1 MKTNEAQFYEVL
13 ENLFI
18 GVKIEDKQESLLDP
32 NAKAV
37 KNGMLNLMK
46 AKSKYYQSK
55 KQELEKFIGLKCQN
69 NNDLKEE
76 LFDKLYSFF
85 KRYLSAN
92 GGIYFNDTPLYDSLY
107 TKSDY
112 EKCSLKKD
120 TALFYKTKD
129 LYYVKSE
136 TIYKDFCFEL
146 ENIIFNFDTS
156 LLESKKNNEKIELV
170 FNLKDTDTKTNTLN
184 FSVTLSSKGNQT
196 KMSEILKEC
205 SNQGVK
211 LDEEVLKKAFVKFK
225 KQGSMDYFIHKNALG
240 FLKEQLDLY
249 LFEYLFKEMTEFD
262 DKRLNGINT
271 IKEVALQVIS
281 LVSEFENELCKIWN
295 KPRFVLNSHLIV
307 SLDQLKAKNYD
318 LNKITNHKNYPKQVQ
333 EWQDLILKTT
343 DNLLENEFLPLDT
356 IYFKDL
362 EEEIKNLF
370 SEDEINGTLIKS
382 ENYQALNSLKNRYK
396 ETIDCIYI
404 DPPYNT
410 QNNEFIY
417 ADNFK
422 RSSWLSMM
430 ENRLELAHS
439 LLNDKGVMFVSIDD
453 NEQAYLKTLM
463 DEVFNGGG
471 GGDNFVNCLAVKL
484 KNIAGASGG
493 GEDKRIKKNIEYVLI
508 YSKNYEILNVFNP
521 VYDSR
526 ELYSHISFCDENNIS
541 WKYNSILIDKGGKK
555 LLGVTYDGNGDE
567 IKIYERSN
575 YIIKSIKQVAQDESL
590 TEKETYYKYIKS
602 IFRTTMPQSSIRVR
616 VLEKLKELKLNPYL
630 ISIEYTPKSGK
641 NKGIV
646 YEQFYNGDKL
656 NLFAWLFDV
665 VKIEPKQILKQEL
678 IGTLWDFAFSM
689 TNLTKESGIPFPNGQ
704 KPEALISR
712 ILEISTKENDLVL
725 DFFAGSGTTCAVAHK
740 LKRKYIG
747 IEMGEHFD
755 SVILPRLKKVIGG
768 FKSGVAKEF
777 NGGGAIK
784 VYALES
790 YEEILRKIK
799 YEDNDKPLAYD
810 EQYSDLVECK
820 NESYTLNLDVLEKMG
835 VDIKETLENLWGL
848 KVEFFNERVVKFKEN
863 DKEIEILKALKE
875 VLIW

>member
-18 GVKIEDKQESLLDP
+18 GVKVEDQPESLLDP
-32 NAKAV
+32 TPRAMKS
-37 KNGMLNLMK
+37 GMVNLMK
-46 AKSKYYQSK
+46 AKSQYYQSK
-55 KQELEKFIGLKCQN
+55 KQELKKLIDSKCQN

-85 KRYLSAN
+85 KRYFSAN

-107 TKSDY
+107 TKSGY

-136 TIYKDFCFEL
+136 TNYKDFCFEL
-146 ENIIFNFDTS
+146 EGILFNFDTS
-156 LLESKKNNEKIELV
+156 SLESKKNNEKIDLV

-184 FSVTLSSKGNQT
+184 FSVTLSSNGRVTNIH
-196 KMSEILKEC
+196 EILKEC
-205 SNQGVK
+205 SNQCIK
-211 LDEEVLKKAFVKFK
+211 LDEEALKKAFAKFK

-262 DKRLNGINT
+262 AKRLNEINT

-295 KPRFVLNSHLIV
+295 KPRFVLNSHFII

-318 LNKITNHKNYPKQVQ
+318 LNKITTHPNYPKQVK
-333 EWQDLILKTT
+333 EWQDLSLKTT

-356 IYFKDL
+356 LYFKDL

-370 SEDEINGTLIKS
+370 NGDEINGTLIKS

-396 ETIDCIYI
+396 EKIDCIYI

-430 ENRLELAHS
+430 DNRLELAHS
-439 LLNDKGVMFVSIDD
+439 LLSDKGVMFVSIDD
-453 NEQAYLKTLM
+453 NEQAYCKALM

-471 GGDNFVNCLAVKL
+471 DNFVANVVWQRSYSPINL
-484 KNIAGASGG
+484 KKHFSNNHDYILTYA
-493 GEDKRIKKNIEYVLI
+493 KNIEKLHDFTLERTSEMNARYKNLDNDERGVWKSSDLSVGPAVERNI
-508 YSKNYEILNVFNP
+508 YPIFNP
-521 VYDSR
+521 YTKQEIYPPHGRSWVYS
-526 ELYSHISFCDENNIS
+526 
-541 WKYNSILIDKGGKK
+541 
-555 LLGVTYDGNGDE
+555 
-567 IKIYERSN
+567 
-575 YIIKSIKQVAQDESL
+575 Q
-590 TEKETYYKYIKS
+590 
-602 IFRTTMPQSSIRVR
+602 
-616 VLEKLKELKLNPYL
+616 EKL
-630 ISIEYTPKSGK
+630 
-641 NKGIV
+641 
-646 YEQFYNGDKL
+646 
-656 NLFAWLFDV
+656 
-665 VKIEPKQILKQEL
+665 QEL
-678 IGTLWDFAFSM
+678 IADNRIFFPTSGSGVPRYKRFLNEVKQGVTPMSLWTYQEVGHTQDAM
-689 TNLTKESGIPFPNGQ
+689 REIKELFEGQ
-704 KPEALISR
+704 ALFDTPKPEALLQR
-712 ILEISTKENDLVL
+712 ILEISTKENDLVC

-747 IEMGEHFD
+747 IEMGEHFER
-755 SVILPRLKKVIGG
+755 VILPRLKKVIGG
-768 FKSGVAKEF
+768 FKSGAAKEF

-820 NESYTLNLDVLEKMG
+820 EHSYTLNVEALEKMG
-835 VDIKETLENLWGL
+835 VDIKETLENLHGVG
-848 KVEFFNERVVKFKEN
+848 VEFFNEKVVKFKGN
-863 DKEIEILKALKE
+863 DKEVEILKALKE
-875 VLIW
+875 ALIW

>member
-32 NAKAV
+32 NAKAM
-37 KNGMLNLMK
+37 KNGMLNLLK

-55 KQELEKFIGLKCQN
+55 KQELEKFIALKCQN

-146 ENIIFNFDTS
+146 ENMVFNFDTS
-156 LLESKKNNEKIELV
+156 SLESKKNNEKVDLV

-196 KMSEILKEC
+196 KISEILKEC

-295 KPRFVLNSHLIV
+295 KPRFVLNSHFIV

-318 LNKITNHKNYPKQVQ
+318 LNKITNHKNYPKQVK
-333 EWQDLILKTT
+333 EWQDLNLKTT

-356 IYFKDL
+356 LYFKDL

-370 SEDEINGTLIKS
+370 SGDEINGTLIKS

-404 DPPYNT
+404 DPPFNT
-410 QNNEFIY
+410 GSDFAYIDKFQ
-417 ADNFK
+417 D
-422 RSSWLSMM
+422 STWLSLMH
-430 ENRLELAHS
+430 NRLELAYDFLSPQGSFYLHLDNNANYLGRMLVNDIFGKENFRNEIIWRRKQATS
-439 LLNDKGVMFVSIDD
+439 YGDKYFGVVSDTIFLYSKTDKNIFHTIKSLND
-453 NEQAYLKTLM
+453 
-463 DEVFNGGG
+463 
-471 GGDNFVNCLAVKL
+471 
-484 KNIAGASGG
+484 
-493 GEDKRIKKNIEYVLI
+493 
-508 YSKNYEILNVFNP
+508 
-521 VYDSR
+521 
-526 ELYSHISFCDENNIS
+526 EN
-541 WKYNSILIDKGGKK
+541 
-555 LLGVTYDGNGDE
+555 T
-567 IKIYERSN
+567 
-575 YIIKSIKQVAQDESL
+575 Q
-590 TEKETYYKYIKS
+590 KYIKERFVFS
-602 IFRTTMPQSSIRVR
+602 DKDGRKYMKSPLVNSLNRPNLKYVFQGINPPPNGWLYSQTRMQELFDNNELLIPNDPNARIYRKIFLDKYEGQEISN
-616 VLEKLKELKLNPYL
+616 LWLD
-630 ISIEYTPKSGK
+630 ISIVNPMA
-641 NKGIV
+641 I
-646 YEQFYNGDKL
+646 EQ
-656 NLFAWLFDV
+656 
-665 VKIEPKQILKQEL
+665 E
-678 IGTLWDFAFSM
+678 DFQ
-689 TNLTKESGIPFPNGQ
+689 TQ
-704 KPEALISR
+704 KPEKLLER
-712 ILEISTKENDLVL
+712 IIQASSDENSIVL
-725 DFFAGSGTTCAVAHK
+725 DFFAGSGTTCTVAHK

-747 IEMGEHFD
+747 IEMGEHFE

-768 FKSGVAKEF
+768 FKSGAAKEF
-777 NGGGAIK
+777 NGGGVVK

-820 NESYTLNLDVLEKMG
+820 NESYTLNVEALEKMG

-848 KVEFFNERVVKFKEN
+848 KVEFFNEKVVKFKGN
-863 DKEIEILKALKE
+863 DKEVEILKALKE
-875 VLIW
+875 ALIW

>member
-1 MKTNEAQFYEVL
+1 MKTNEALFYEVL

-18 GVKIEDKQESLLDP
+18 GVKIEDKQKSLLDP

-156 LLESKKNNEKIELV
+156 SLESKKNNEKVDLV

-262 DKRLNGINT
+262 AKRLNGINT

-295 KPRFVLNSHLIV
+295 KPRFVLNSHFIV
-307 SLDQLKAKNYD
+307 SLDRLKAKNYD
-318 LNKITNHKNYPKQVQ
+318 LNKITSHKNYPKQVK
-333 EWQDLILKTT
+333 EWQDLNLKTT

-356 IYFKDL
+356 LYFKDL

-370 SEDEINGTLIKS
+370 NEGEINGTLIKS

-404 DPPYNT
+404 DPPFNT
-410 QNNEFIY
+410 GSDFAYIDKFQ
-417 ADNFK
+417 D
-422 RSSWLSMM
+422 STWLSLMH
-430 ENRLELAHS
+430 NRLELAYDFLSSQGSFYLHLDNNANYLGRM
-439 LLNDKGVMFVSIDD
+439 LLNDIFGKENFRNEIIWRRKQATSYGDKYFGVVSDTIFL
-453 NEQAYLKTLM
+453 YSKT
-463 DEVFNGGG
+463 D
-471 GGDNFVNCLAVKL
+471 
-484 KNIAGASGG
+484 KNIFHT
-493 GEDKRIKKNIEYVLI
+493 IK
-508 YSKNYEILNVFNP
+508 SLN
-521 VYDSR
+521 
-526 ELYSHISFCDENNIS
+526 DEN
-541 WKYNSILIDKGGKK
+541 
-555 LLGVTYDGNGDE
+555 T
-567 IKIYERSN
+567 
-575 YIIKSIKQVAQDESL
+575 Q
-590 TEKETYYKYIKS
+590 KYIKERFVFS
-602 IFRTTMPQSSIRVR
+602 DKDGRKYMKSPLVNSLNRPNLKYVFQGINPPPNGWLYSQTRMQELFDNNELLIPNDPNARIYRKIFLDKYEGQEISN
-616 VLEKLKELKLNPYL
+616 LWLD
-630 ISIEYTPKSGK
+630 ISIVNPMA
-641 NKGIV
+641 I
-646 YEQFYNGDKL
+646 EQ
-656 NLFAWLFDV
+656 
-665 VKIEPKQILKQEL
+665 E
-678 IGTLWDFAFSM
+678 DFQ
-689 TNLTKESGIPFPNGQ
+689 TQ
-704 KPEALISR
+704 KPEKLLER
-712 ILEISTKENDLVL
+712 IIQASSDENSIVL

-747 IEMGEHFD
+747 IEMGEHFER
-755 SVILPRLKKVIGG
+755 VILPRLKKVIGG
-768 FKSGVAKEF
+768 FKSGAAKEF
-777 NGGGAIK
+777 NKGGVVK

-820 NESYTLNLDVLEKMG
+820 NESYTLDLDALEKMG

-848 KVEFFNERVVKFKEN
+848 EVEFFNEKVVKFKGN

-875 VLIW
+875 ALIW

>member
-32 NAKAV
+32 NAKAM

-55 KQELEKFIGLKCQN
+55 KQELEKLIDLKCQN

-112 EKCSLKKD
+112 EKCSHKKD

-136 TIYKDFCFEL
+136 TNYKDFCFEL
-146 ENIIFNFDTS
+146 ENMVFNFDTS
-156 LLESKKNNEKIELV
+156 SLESKKNNEKVDLV

-196 KMSEILKEC
+196 KISEILKEC
-205 SNQGVK
+205 LNQGVE
-211 LDEEVLKKAFVKFK
+211 LDEEILKKAFGKFK

-262 DKRLNGINT
+262 DKRLNSINT
-271 IKEVALQVIS
+271 IKEVALQVIL

-295 KPRFVLNSHLIV
+295 KPRFVLNSHFIV

-333 EWQDLILKTT
+333 EWQGLNLKTT

-356 IYFKDL
+356 LYFKDL

-430 ENRLELAHS
+430 ANRLELAHK

-471 GGDNFVNCLAVKL
+471 GGDNFVNCLAVKRGTKSL
-484 KNIAGASGG
+484 NSQFNQIKSLNVAFEYILVYKKSNNFYYVNPYVKDANEKQKEGIWAGLYSNMDRPTMRYEIDGVNIAKGQWKWSKEKGLKALQNYKDFLNSNF
-493 GEDKRIKKNIEYVLI
+493 DNLKKYYEHHKSLGNELDFVRKNNHNTIEYWVKPREKLI
-508 YSKNYEILNVFNP
+508 VDTNFMDLHTSGT
-521 VYDSR
+521 S
-526 ELYSHISFCDENNIS
+526 
-541 WKYNSILIDKGGKK
+541 
-555 LLGVTYDGNGDE
+555 E
-567 IKIYERSN
+567 IK
-575 YIIKSIKQVAQDESL
+575 
-590 TEKETYYKYIKS
+590 
-602 IFRTTMPQSSIRVR
+602 
-616 VLEKLKELKLNPYL
+616 ELF
-630 ISIEYTPKSGK
+630 EG
-641 NKGIV
+641 
-646 YEQFYNGDKL
+646 Q
-656 NLFAWLFDV
+656 ALFDT
-665 VKIEPKQILKQEL
+665 P
-678 IGTLWDFAFSM
+678 
-689 TNLTKESGIPFPNGQ
+689 
-704 KPEALISR
+704 KPEALLKR
-712 ILEISTKENDLVL
+712 IIEISTQENDLVL

-768 FKSGVAKEF
+768 FKSGVIKEF
-777 NGGGAIK
+777 NGGGVVK

-799 YEDNDKPLAYD
+799 HEDNDKPLAYD

-820 NESYTLNLDVLEKMG
+820 NESYTLNLNALEKMG

-848 KVEFFNERVVKFKEN
+848 KVEFFNEKMVKFKGN
-863 DKEIEILKALKE
+863 DKEVEILKALKE
-875 VLIW
+875 ALIW

>member
-18 GVKIEDKQESLLDP
+18 GVKIEDKQENLLDP
-32 NAKAV
+32 NAKAM
-37 KNGMLNLMK
+37 KNGMLDLMK

-146 ENIIFNFDTS
+146 ENMVFNFDTS
-156 LLESKKNNEKIELV
+156 SLESKKNNEKVDLV

-295 KPRFVLNSHLIV
+295 KPRFVLNSHFIV

-318 LNKITNHKNYPKQVQ
+318 LNKITNHKNYPKQVK
-333 EWQDLILKTT
+333 EWQDLNLKTT
-343 DNLLENEFLPLDT
+343 DNEFLPLDT
-356 IYFKDL
+356 LYFKDL

-370 SEDEINGTLIKS
+370 NEDEINGTLIKS

-404 DPPYNT
+404 DPPFNT
-410 QNNEFIY
+410 GSDFAYIDKFQ
-417 ADNFK
+417 D
-422 RSSWLSMM
+422 STWLSLMH
-430 ENRLELAHS
+430 NRLELAYVFLSPQGSFYLHLDNNANYLGRMLVNDIFGKENFRNEIIWYYS
-439 LLNDKGVMFVSIDD
+439 NKMANSGNSFAKNTETILN
-453 NEQAYLKTLM
+453 
-463 DEVFNGGG
+463 
-471 GGDNFVNCLAVKL
+471 
-484 KNIAGASGG
+484 
-493 GEDKRIKKNIEYVLI
+493 
-508 YSKNYEILNVFNP
+508 YSKGEKYIFYRQKEPRSEP
-521 VYDSR
+521 VLLSKR
-526 ELYSHISFCDENNIS
+526 EGRDGKNMRARDEN
-541 WKYNSILIDKGGKK
+541 GK
-555 LLGVTYDGNGDE
+555 V
-567 IKIYERSN
+567 IYELSHER
-575 YIIKSIKQVAQDESL
+575 YVD
-590 TEKETYYKYIKS
+590 
-602 IFRTTMPQSSIRVR
+602 
-616 VLEKLKELKLNPYL
+616 
-630 ISIEYTPKSGK
+630 
-641 NKGIV
+641 
-646 YEQFYNGDKL
+646 
-656 NLFAWLFDV
+656 
-665 VKIEPKQILKQEL
+665 
-678 IGTLWDFAFSM
+678 TL
-689 TNLTKESGIPFPNGQ
+689 
-704 KPEALISR
+704 
-712 ILEISTKENDLVL
+712 
-725 DFFAGSGTTCAVAHK
+725 
-740 LKRKYIG
+740 
-747 IEMGEHFD
+747 
-755 SVILPRLKKVIGG
+755 
-768 FKSGVAKEF
+768 
-777 NGGGAIK
+777 
-784 VYALES
+784 
-790 YEEILRKIK
+790 
-799 YEDNDKPLAYD
+799 
-810 EQYSDLVECK
+810 
-820 NESYTLNLDVLEKMG
+820 
-835 VDIKETLENLWGL
+835 
-848 KVEFFNERVVKFKEN
+848 
-863 DKEIEILKALKE
+863 
-875 VLIW
+875 

>member
-32 NAKAV
+32 TPRAV
-37 KNGMLNLMK
+37 KNGMINLMK

-136 TIYKDFCFEL
+136 TNYKDFCFEL
-146 ENIIFNFDTS
+146 ENMVFNFDTS
-156 LLESKKNNEKIELV
+156 SLESKKNNEKVDLV

-196 KMSEILKEC
+196 KMSEILKGC
-205 SNQGVK
+205 FNQGVEI
-211 LDEEVLKKAFVKFK
+211 DEEALKKAFAKFK

-249 LFEYLFKEMTEFD
+249 LFEYLFKEMTAFD
-262 DKRLNGINT
+262 AKRLNEINT

-295 KPRFVLNSHLIV
+295 KPRFVLNSHFIV

-318 LNKITNHKNYPKQVQ
+318 LNKITNHKNYPKQVK
-333 EWQDLILKTT
+333 EWQDLNLKTT

-356 IYFKDL
+356 LYFKDL

-404 DPPYNT
+404 DPPFNT
-410 QNNEFIY
+410 GSDFAYIDKFQ
-417 ADNFK
+417 D
-422 RSSWLSMM
+422 STWLSLMH
-430 ENRLELAHS
+430 NRLELAYDFLSPQGSFYLHLDNNANYLGRM
-439 LLNDKGVMFVSIDD
+439 LLNDIFGKENFR
-453 NEQAYLKTLM
+453 NEIIWYYSNKMANSGNS
-463 DEVFNGGG
+463 F
-471 GGDNFVNCLAVKL
+471 A
-484 KNIAGASGG
+484 KNTETIL
-493 GEDKRIKKNIEYVLI
+493 N
-508 YSKNYEILNVFNP
+508 YSKNEEYIFYRQKEPRSEP
-521 VYDSR
+521 VLLSKR
-526 ELYSHISFCDENNIS
+526 EGRDGKNMRARDEN
-541 WKYNSILIDKGGKK
+541 GK
-555 LLGVTYDGNGDE
+555 V
-567 IKIYERSN
+567 IYELSHER
-575 YIIKSIKQVAQDESL
+575 YVD
-590 TEKETYYKYIKS
+590 
-602 IFRTTMPQSSIRVR
+602 
-616 VLEKLKELKLNPYL
+616 
-630 ISIEYTPKSGK
+630 
-641 NKGIV
+641 
-646 YEQFYNGDKL
+646 
-656 NLFAWLFDV
+656 
-665 VKIEPKQILKQEL
+665 
-678 IGTLWDFAFSM
+678 TLWNIPIIGS
-689 TNLTKESGIPFPNGQ
+689 TSTERVKNNENLTQ
-704 KPEALISR
+704 KPEKLLER
-712 ILEISTKENDLVL
+712 IIQASSDENSIVL

-777 NGGGAIK
+777 NGGGVVK

-799 YEDNDKPLAYD
+799 YEDNDKPLSYD

-820 NESYTLNLDVLEKMG
+820 NESYTLNLNMLEKMG

-848 KVEFFNERVVKFKEN
+848 KVEFFNEKVVKFKGN
-863 DKEIEILKALKE
+863 DKEVEILKALKE
-875 VLIW
+875 ALIW

>member
-1 MKTNEAQFYEVL
+1 MKTNEALFYEVL

-18 GVKIEDKQESLLDP
+18 GVKIEDEQESLLDP
-32 NAKAV
+32 SPRAMKS
-37 KNGMLNLMK
+37 GIINLLK

-55 KQELEKFIGLKCQN
+55 KQELEKLIALKCQN

-107 TKSDY
+107 TKSGY
-112 EKCSLKKD
+112 EKCSIKKD

-146 ENIIFNFDTS
+146 ENMVFNFDTS
-156 LLESKKNNEKIELV
+156 SLESKKNNEKIELV
-170 FNLKDTDTKTNTLN
+170 FNLKDTDTKTNTLT
-184 FSVTLSSKGNQT
+184 FSVTLSSKNNQT

-205 SNQGVK
+205 FNQGIK
-211 LDEEVLKKAFVKFK
+211 LDEEILKKAFAKFK

-262 DKRLNGINT
+262 AKRLNEINT
-271 IKEVALQVIS
+271 IKEVVLKVIL

-295 KPRFVLNSHLIV
+295 KPRFVLNSHFIV

-318 LNKITNHKNYPKQVQ
+318 LNKITNHKNYPKQVK
-333 EWQDLILKTT
+333 EWQDLNLKTT
-343 DNLLENEFLPLDT
+343 DNLLKNEFLPLDT
-356 IYFKDL
+356 LYFKDL

-370 SEDEINGTLIKS
+370 NEDEINGTLIKS

-430 ENRLELAHS
+430 DNRLELARK
-439 LLNDKGVMFVSIDD
+439 LLNDKGVIFVSIDD
-453 NEQAYLKTLM
+453 NEQAYCKALM

-471 GGDNFVNCLAVKL
+471 GDNFVASIIWEKKYSPQNHTKWFSDNHDFILLYAKDKEIWRPIL
-484 KNIAGASGG
+484 LPRTSEMNARYKNLDNDERGVWKSSDLSVGPTV
-493 GEDKRIKKNIEYVLI
+493 ERNIYPI
-508 YSKNYEILNVFNP
+508 FNP
-521 VYDSR
+521 YT
-526 ELYSHISFCDENNIS
+526 EQEIYPPHGYSWRFS
-541 WKYNSILIDKGGKK
+541 
-555 LLGVTYDGNGDE
+555 
-567 IKIYERSN
+567 
-575 YIIKSIKQVAQDESL
+575 Q
-590 TEKETYYKYIKS
+590 
-602 IFRTTMPQSSIRVR
+602 
-616 VLEKLKELKLNPYL
+616 EKL
-630 ISIEYTPKSGK
+630 
-641 NKGIV
+641 
-646 YEQFYNGDKL
+646 
-656 NLFAWLFDV
+656 
-665 VKIEPKQILKQEL
+665 QEL
-678 IGTLWDFAFSM
+678 IADNRIFFPISGRGVPCYKRFLSEVKQGATP
-689 TNLTKESGIPFPNGQ
+689 LTIWKYTEVGHTQDAKREIKELFEGQ
-704 KPEALISR
+704 ALFDTPKPEALISR
-712 ILEISTKENDLVL
+712 ILEISTQENDLVL

-747 IEMGEHFD
+747 IEMGEHFE
-755 SVILPRLKKVIGG
+755 SVILPRLKKVVGG
-768 FKSGVAKEF
+768 FKSGAAKEF
-777 NGGGAIK
+777 NGGGVIK

-820 NESYTLNLDVLEKMG
+820 NESYTLNLEALEKRG
-835 VDIKETLENLWGL
+835 VDIKETLENLWGVG
-848 KVEFFNERVVKFKEN
+848 VEFFNEKVVKFKGN
-863 DKEIEILKALKE
+863 DKEVEILKALKE
-875 VLIW
+875 ALIW

>member
-32 NAKAV
+32 TPRAV
-37 KNGMLNLMK
+37 KNGMLNLLK
-46 AKSKYYQSK
+46 AKSQYYQSK
-55 KQELEKFIGLKCQN
+55 KQKLEKLINLKCQN

-107 TKSDY
+107 TKSGY

-146 ENIIFNFDTS
+146 ENMVFNFDTS
-156 LLESKKNNEKIELV
+156 SLESKKNNEKIDLV

-196 KMSEILKEC
+196 KISEILKEC
-205 SNQGVK
+205 FNQGVK
-211 LDEEVLKKAFVKFK
+211 LDEEALKKAFVKFK
-225 KQGSMDYFIHKNALG
+225 KQGNMDYFIHKNALG
-240 FLKEQLDLY
+240 FLTEQLDLY

-262 DKRLNGINT
+262 DKRLNEINT
-271 IKEVALQVIS
+271 IKEVALKVIL

-295 KPRFVLNSHLIV
+295 KPRFVLNSHFIV

-333 EWQDLILKTT
+333 EWQDLNLKTT

-370 SEDEINGTLIKS
+370 NEDEINGTLIKS

-396 ETIDCIYI
+396 EAIDCIYI

-410 QNNEFIY
+410 GSDFAYINKFQDSTWI
-417 ADNFK
+417 
-422 RSSWLSMM
+422 SLMH
-430 ENRLELAHS
+430 NRLELAYDFLSSQGSFYLHLDNNANYLGRM
-439 LLNDKGVMFVSIDD
+439 LLNDIFGKENFR
-453 NEQAYLKTLM
+453 NEIIWYYSNKMANSGNS
-463 DEVFNGGG
+463 F
-471 GGDNFVNCLAVKL
+471 A
-484 KNIAGASGG
+484 KNTETIL
-493 GEDKRIKKNIEYVLI
+493 N
-508 YSKNYEILNVFNP
+508 YSKNEEYIFYRQKEPRNEP
-521 VYDSR
+521 VLLSKR
-526 ELYSHISFCDENNIS
+526 EGRDGKNMRARDEN
-541 WKYNSILIDKGGKK
+541 GK
-555 LLGVTYDGNGDE
+555 V
-567 IKIYERSN
+567 IYELSHER
-575 YIIKSIKQVAQDESL
+575 YVD
-590 TEKETYYKYIKS
+590 
-602 IFRTTMPQSSIRVR
+602 
-616 VLEKLKELKLNPYL
+616 
-630 ISIEYTPKSGK
+630 
-641 NKGIV
+641 
-646 YEQFYNGDKL
+646 
-656 NLFAWLFDV
+656 
-665 VKIEPKQILKQEL
+665 
-678 IGTLWDFAFSM
+678 TLWNIPIIGS
-689 TNLTKESGIPFPNGQ
+689 TSTERVKNNENLTQ
-704 KPEALISR
+704 KPEKLLER
-712 ILEISTKENDLVL
+712 IIQASSDENSIVL

-747 IEMGEHFD
+747 IEMGEHFER
-755 SVILPRLKKVIGG
+755 VILPRLKKVIGG
-768 FKSGVAKEF
+768 FKSGAAKEF
-777 NGGGAIK
+777 NGGGVIK

-820 NESYTLNLDVLEKMG
+820 NESYTLNVEALEKMG
-835 VDIKETLENLWGL
+835 VDVKETLENLWGVG
-848 KVEFFNERVVKFKEN
+848 VEFFNEKVVKFKGN
-863 DKEIEILKALKE
+863 DKEVEILKALKE
-875 VLIW
+875 ALIW

>member
-18 GVKIEDKQESLLDP
+18 GVKIEDKQENLLDP

-37 KNGMLNLMK
+37 KNGMINLMK

-136 TIYKDFCFEL
+136 TNYKDFCFEL
-146 ENIIFNFDTS
+146 ENMVFNFDTS
-156 LLESKKNNEKIELV
+156 SLESKKNNEKVDLV

-205 SNQGVK
+205 SNQGIK

-295 KPRFVLNSHLIV
+295 KPRFVLNSHFIV

-318 LNKITNHKNYPKQVQ
+318 LNKITNHKNYPKQVK
-333 EWQDLILKTT
+333 EWQDLNLKTT

-370 SEDEINGTLIKS
+370 SENEINGTLIKS

-404 DPPYNT
+404 DPPFNT
-410 QNNEFIY
+410 GSDFAYIDKFQ
-417 ADNFK
+417 D
-422 RSSWLSMM
+422 STWLSLMH
-430 ENRLELAHS
+430 NRLELAYDFLSPQGSFYLHLDNNANYLGRM
-439 LLNDKGVMFVSIDD
+439 LLNDIFGKENFRNEIIWRRKQATSYGDKYFGVVSDTIFL
-453 NEQAYLKTLM
+453 YSKT
-463 DEVFNGGG
+463 D
-471 GGDNFVNCLAVKL
+471 
-484 KNIAGASGG
+484 KNIFHT
-493 GEDKRIKKNIEYVLI
+493 IK
-508 YSKNYEILNVFNP
+508 SLN
-521 VYDSR
+521 
-526 ELYSHISFCDENNIS
+526 DEN
-541 WKYNSILIDKGGKK
+541 
-555 LLGVTYDGNGDE
+555 T
-567 IKIYERSN
+567 
-575 YIIKSIKQVAQDESL
+575 Q
-590 TEKETYYKYIKS
+590 KYIKERFVFS
-602 IFRTTMPQSSIRVR
+602 DKDGRKYMKSPLVNSLNRPNLKYVFQGINSPPNGWLYSQTRMQELFDNNELLIPNDPNARIYRKIFLDKYEGQEISN
-616 VLEKLKELKLNPYL
+616 LWLD
-630 ISIEYTPKSGK
+630 ISIVNPMA
-641 NKGIV
+641 I
-646 YEQFYNGDKL
+646 EQ
-656 NLFAWLFDV
+656 
-665 VKIEPKQILKQEL
+665 E
-678 IGTLWDFAFSM
+678 DFQ
-689 TNLTKESGIPFPNGQ
+689 TQ
-704 KPEALISR
+704 KPEKLLER
-712 ILEISTKENDLVL
+712 IIQASSDENSIVL
-725 DFFAGSGTTCAVAHK
+725 DFFAGSGTTCVVAHK

-777 NGGGAIK
+777 NKGGVVK

-820 NESYTLNLDVLEKMG
+820 NESYTLNLNALEEMG

-848 KVEFFNERVVKFKEN
+848 KVEFFNEKVVKFKGN

-875 VLIW
+875 ALIW

>member
-37 KNGMLNLMK
+37 KNGMVNLMK

-55 KQELEKFIGLKCQN
+55 KQELEKLINLKCQN

-136 TIYKDFCFEL
+136 TNYKDFCFEL

-156 LLESKKNNEKIELV
+156 SLESKKNNEKIDLV

-211 LDEEVLKKAFVKFK
+211 LDEEVLKKAFIKFK

-262 DKRLNGINT
+262 DKRLNEINI

-295 KPRFVLNSHLIV
+295 KPRFVLNSHFIV

-318 LNKITNHKNYPKQVQ
+318 LNKITNHKNYPKQVK
-333 EWQDLILKTT
+333 EWQDLNLKTT

-370 SEDEINGTLIKS
+370 GEDEINGTLIKS

-404 DPPYNT
+404 DPPFNT
-410 QNNEFIY
+410 GSDFAYIDKFQ
-417 ADNFK
+417 D
-422 RSSWLSMM
+422 STWLSLMH
-430 ENRLELAHS
+430 NRLELAYDFLSPQGSFYLHLDNNANYLGRMLVNDIFGKENFRNEIIWRRKQATS
-439 LLNDKGVMFVSIDD
+439 YGDKYFGVVSDTIFLYSKTDKNIFHTIKSLND
-453 NEQAYLKTLM
+453 
-463 DEVFNGGG
+463 
-471 GGDNFVNCLAVKL
+471 
-484 KNIAGASGG
+484 
-493 GEDKRIKKNIEYVLI
+493 
-508 YSKNYEILNVFNP
+508 
-521 VYDSR
+521 
-526 ELYSHISFCDENNIS
+526 EN
-541 WKYNSILIDKGGKK
+541 
-555 LLGVTYDGNGDE
+555 T
-567 IKIYERSN
+567 
-575 YIIKSIKQVAQDESL
+575 Q
-590 TEKETYYKYIKS
+590 KYIKERFVFS
-602 IFRTTMPQSSIRVR
+602 DKDGRKYMKSPLVNSLNRPNLKYVFQGINPPPNGWLYSQTRMQELFDNNELLIPDDPNARIYRKIFLDKYEGQEISN
-616 VLEKLKELKLNPYL
+616 LWLD
-630 ISIEYTPKSGK
+630 ISIVNPMA
-641 NKGIV
+641 I
-646 YEQFYNGDKL
+646 EQ
-656 NLFAWLFDV
+656 
-665 VKIEPKQILKQEL
+665 E
-678 IGTLWDFAFSM
+678 DFQ
-689 TNLTKESGIPFPNGQ
+689 TQ
-704 KPEALISR
+704 KPEKLLER
-712 ILEISTKENDLVL
+712 IIQASSDENSIIL

-768 FKSGVAKEF
+768 FKSGAAKEF
-777 NGGGAIK
+777 NGGGVMK

-820 NESYTLNLDVLEKMG
+820 NESYTLNLNALEKMG

-848 KVEFFNERVVKFKEN
+848 KVEFFNEKVVKFKEN
-863 DKEIEILKALKE
+863 DKEVEILKALKE
-875 VLIW
+875 ALIW

>member
-156 LLESKKNNEKIELV
+156 SLESKKNNEKVDLV

-211 LDEEVLKKAFVKFK
+211 LDEEVLKKAFGKFK

-240 FLKEQLDLY
+240 FLTEQLDLY

-262 DKRLNGINT
+262 AKRLNGINT

-295 KPRFVLNSHLIV
+295 KPRFVLNSHFIV

-333 EWQDLILKTT
+333 EWQDLNLKIT

-370 SEDEINGTLIKS
+370 SENEINGTLIKS

-404 DPPYNT
+404 DPPFNT
-410 QNNEFIY
+410 GSDFAYIDKFQ
-417 ADNFK
+417 D
-422 RSSWLSMM
+422 STWLSLMH
-430 ENRLELAHS
+430 NRLELAYDFLSSQGSFYLHLDNNANYLGRM
-439 LLNDKGVMFVSIDD
+439 LLNDIFGKENFR
-453 NEQAYLKTLM
+453 NEIIWYYSNKMANSGNS
-463 DEVFNGGG
+463 F
-471 GGDNFVNCLAVKL
+471 A
-484 KNIAGASGG
+484 KNTETIL
-493 GEDKRIKKNIEYVLI
+493 N
-508 YSKNYEILNVFNP
+508 YSKNEEYIFYRQKEPRSEP
-521 VYDSR
+521 VLLSKR
-526 ELYSHISFCDENNIS
+526 EGRDGKNMRARDEN
-541 WKYNSILIDKGGKK
+541 GK
-555 LLGVTYDGNGDE
+555 V
-567 IKIYERSN
+567 IYELSHER
-575 YIIKSIKQVAQDESL
+575 YVD
-590 TEKETYYKYIKS
+590 
-602 IFRTTMPQSSIRVR
+602 
-616 VLEKLKELKLNPYL
+616 
-630 ISIEYTPKSGK
+630 
-641 NKGIV
+641 
-646 YEQFYNGDKL
+646 
-656 NLFAWLFDV
+656 
-665 VKIEPKQILKQEL
+665 
-678 IGTLWDFAFSM
+678 TLWNIPIIGS
-689 TNLTKESGIPFPNGQ
+689 TSTERVKNNENLTQ
-704 KPEALISR
+704 KPEKLLER
-712 ILEISTKENDLVL
+712 IIQVSSDENSIIL

-768 FKSGVAKEF
+768 FKSGAAKEF
-777 NGGGAIK
+777 NKGGVVK

-820 NESYTLNLDVLEKMG
+820 NESYTLNLNALEKMG
-835 VDIKETLENLWGL
+835 VDIKETLENLWGVG
-848 KVEFFNERVVKFKEN
+848 VEFFNEKVVKFKGN

-875 VLIW
+875 ALIW

>member
-32 NAKAV
+32 NAKAM

-146 ENIIFNFDTS
+146 ENILFNFDTS
-156 LLESKKNNEKIELV
+156 LLESKKYNEKVELI
-170 FNLKDTDTKTNTLN
+170 FDLKDIDKKTNTLN

-196 KMSEILKEC
+196 KISEILKGC
-205 SNQGVK
+205 FNQGVK
-211 LDEEVLKKAFVKFK
+211 LDEEILKKALVKFK

-249 LFEYLFKEMTEFD
+249 LFEYLFKEMTAFD
-262 DKRLNGINT
+262 AKRLNEINT
-271 IKEVALQVIS
+271 IKEVALQVIV

-295 KPRFVLNSHLIV
+295 KPRFVLNSHFIV
-307 SLDQLKAKNYD
+307 SLDKLKAKNYD
-318 LNKITNHKNYPKQVQ
+318 LNKITTHPNYPKQVK
-333 EWQDLILKTT
+333 EWQDLNLKIT

-356 IYFKDL
+356 LYFKDL
-362 EEEIKNLF
+362 EKEVKNLF
-370 SEDEINGTLIKS
+370 NEDEINGTLIKS

-404 DPPYNT
+404 DPPFNT
-410 QNNEFIY
+410 GSDFAYIDKFQDSTWI
-417 ADNFK
+417 
-422 RSSWLSMM
+422 SLMH
-430 ENRLELAHS
+430 NRLELTYDLLSSQGSFYLHLDNNANYLGRM
-439 LLNDKGVMFVSIDD
+439 LLNDIFGKENFR
-453 NEQAYLKTLM
+453 NEIIWYYSNKMANSGNS
-463 DEVFNGGG
+463 F
-471 GGDNFVNCLAVKL
+471 A
-484 KNIAGASGG
+484 KNTETIL
-493 GEDKRIKKNIEYVLI
+493 N
-508 YSKNYEILNVFNP
+508 YSKNEEYIFYRQKEPRSEP
-521 VYDSR
+521 VLLSKR
-526 ELYSHISFCDENNIS
+526 EGRDGKNMRARDEN
-541 WKYNSILIDKGGKK
+541 GK
-555 LLGVTYDGNGDE
+555 V
-567 IKIYERSN
+567 IYELSHER
-575 YIIKSIKQVAQDESL
+575 YVD
-590 TEKETYYKYIKS
+590 
-602 IFRTTMPQSSIRVR
+602 
-616 VLEKLKELKLNPYL
+616 
-630 ISIEYTPKSGK
+630 
-641 NKGIV
+641 
-646 YEQFYNGDKL
+646 
-656 NLFAWLFDV
+656 
-665 VKIEPKQILKQEL
+665 
-678 IGTLWDFAFSM
+678 TLWNIPIIGS
-689 TNLTKESGIPFPNGQ
+689 TSTERVKNNENLTQ
-704 KPEALISR
+704 KPEKLLER
-712 ILEISTKENDLVL
+712 IIQVSSDENSIIL

-747 IEMGEHFD
+747 IEMGEHFER
-755 SVILPRLKKVIGG
+755 VILPRLKKVIGG
-768 FKSGVAKEF
+768 FKSGAAKEF
-777 NGGGAIK
+777 NGGGVVK

-820 NESYTLNLDVLEKMG
+820 NESYTLNLNALEKMG

-848 KVEFFNERVVKFKEN
+848 KVEFFNEKVVKFKGN
-863 DKEIEILKALKE
+863 DKEVEILKALKE
-875 VLIW
+875 ALIW

>member
-136 TIYKDFCFEL
+136 TNYKDFCFEL
-146 ENIIFNFDTS
+146 ENMVFNFDTS
-156 LLESKKNNEKIELV
+156 SLESKKNNEKVDLV

-196 KMSEILKEC
+196 KISEILKEC

-211 LDEEVLKKAFVKFK
+211 LDEEILKKAFAKFK

-262 DKRLNGINT
+262 AKRLNEINT

-295 KPRFVLNSHLIV
+295 KPRFVLNSHFIV

-318 LNKITNHKNYPKQVQ
+318 LNKITNHKNYPKQVK
-333 EWQDLILKTT
+333 EWQDLNLKTT

-356 IYFKDL
+356 LYFKDL

-370 SEDEINGTLIKS
+370 SENEINGTLIKS

-410 QNNEFIY
+410 QNNEFMY

-430 ENRLELAHS
+430 ENRLELAHR

-463 DEVFNGGG
+463 DEVFNG

-541 WKYNSILIDKGGKK
+541 WKYNSILIDKGDKK

-704 KPEALISR
+704 KPEALLKR
-712 ILEISTKENDLVL
+712 IIEISTQENDLVL
-725 DFFAGSGTTCAVAHK
+725 DFFAGSGTTCVVAHK

-768 FKSGVAKEF
+768 FKSGAAKEF
-777 NGGGAIK
+777 NGGGVVK

-820 NESYTLNLDVLEKMG
+820 NESYTLNLNALEKMG

-848 KVEFFNERVVKFKEN
+848 KVEFFNEKVVKFKGN

-875 VLIW
+875 ALIW

>member
-107 TKSDY
+107 TKSGY

-136 TIYKDFCFEL
+136 TNYKDFCFEL

-156 LLESKKNNEKIELV
+156 SLESKKNNEKVDLV

-249 LFEYLFKEMTEFD
+249 LFEYLFKEMTAFD

-295 KPRFVLNSHLIV
+295 KPRFVLNSHFIV

-333 EWQDLILKTT
+333 EWQDLNLKTT

-356 IYFKDL
+356 LYFKDL

-404 DPPYNT
+404 DPPFNT
-410 QNNEFIY
+410 GSDFAYIDKFQ
-417 ADNFK
+417 D
-422 RSSWLSMM
+422 STWLSLMH
-430 ENRLELAHS
+430 NRLELAYDFLSPQGSFYLHLDNNANYLGRM
-439 LLNDKGVMFVSIDD
+439 LLNDIFGKENFR
-453 NEQAYLKTLM
+453 NEIIWYYSNKMANSGNS
-463 DEVFNGGG
+463 F
-471 GGDNFVNCLAVKL
+471 A
-484 KNIAGASGG
+484 KNTETIL
-493 GEDKRIKKNIEYVLI
+493 N
-508 YSKNYEILNVFNP
+508 YSKNEEYIFYRQKEPRSEP
-521 VYDSR
+521 VLLSKR
-526 ELYSHISFCDENNIS
+526 EGRDGKNMRARDEN
-541 WKYNSILIDKGGKK
+541 GK
-555 LLGVTYDGNGDE
+555 V
-567 IKIYERSN
+567 IYELSHER
-575 YIIKSIKQVAQDESL
+575 YVD
-590 TEKETYYKYIKS
+590 
-602 IFRTTMPQSSIRVR
+602 
-616 VLEKLKELKLNPYL
+616 
-630 ISIEYTPKSGK
+630 
-641 NKGIV
+641 
-646 YEQFYNGDKL
+646 
-656 NLFAWLFDV
+656 
-665 VKIEPKQILKQEL
+665 
-678 IGTLWDFAFSM
+678 TLWNIPIIGS
-689 TNLTKESGIPFPNGQ
+689 TSTERVKNNENLTQ
-704 KPEALISR
+704 KPEKLLER
-712 ILEISTKENDLVL
+712 IIQVSSDENSIIL
-725 DFFAGSGTTCAVAHK
+725 DFFAGSGTTCVVAHK

-768 FKSGVAKEF
+768 FKSGAAKEF
-777 NGGGAIK
+777 NGGGVMK

-820 NESYTLNLDVLEKMG
+820 NESYTLNVEALEKMG

-848 KVEFFNERVVKFKEN
+848 KVEFFNEKVVKFKGN
-863 DKEIEILKALKE
+863 DKEVEILKALKE
-875 VLIW
+875 ALIW

>member
-37 KNGMLNLMK
+37 KNGTINLMK
-46 AKSKYYQSK
+46 AKSKYYQNK

-146 ENIIFNFDTS
+146 ENMVFNFDTS
-156 LLESKKNNEKIELV
+156 SLESKKNNEKIDLV

-196 KMSEILKEC
+196 KISEILKEC

-211 LDEEVLKKAFVKFK
+211 LDEEILKKAFVKFK

-262 DKRLNGINT
+262 DKRFNEINT
-271 IKEVALQVIS
+271 IKEVALQVIL

-295 KPRFVLNSHLIV
+295 KPRFVLNSHFIV
-307 SLDQLKAKNYD
+307 SLDRLKAKNYD
-318 LNKITNHKNYPKQVQ
+318 LNKITNHKNYPKQVK
-333 EWQDLILKTT
+333 EWQDLNLKTT

-356 IYFKDL
+356 LYFKDL

-404 DPPYNT
+404 DPPFNT
-410 QNNEFIY
+410 GSDFAYIDRFQ
-417 ADNFK
+417 D
-422 RSSWLSMM
+422 STWLSLMH
-430 ENRLELAHS
+430 NRLQLAYDFLSSQGSFYLHLDNNANYLGRM
-439 LLNDKGVMFVSIDD
+439 LLNDIFGKENFRNEVIWYYSNKMANSGNSFAKNTETILNYSKGEEYIFYRQKEPRSEPVLLSKREGRDGKNMRARDENGKVIYELSHERYVD
-453 NEQAYLKTLM
+453 TLW
-463 DEVFNGGG
+463 
-471 GGDNFVNCLAVKL
+471 
-484 KNIAGASGG
+484 NIAIIGSTST
-493 GEDKRIKKNIEYVLI
+493 ERVK
-508 YSKNYEILNVFNP
+508 S
-521 VYDSR
+521 
-526 ELYSHISFCDENNIS
+526 DEN
-541 WKYNSILIDKGGKK
+541 
-555 LLGVTYDGNGDE
+555 
-567 IKIYERSN
+567 
-575 YIIKSIKQVAQDESL
+575 L
-590 TEKETYYKYIKS
+590 T
-602 IFRTTMPQSSIRVR
+602 
-616 VLEKLKELKLNPYL
+616 
-630 ISIEYTPKSGK
+630 
-641 NKGIV
+641 
-646 YEQFYNGDKL
+646 
-656 NLFAWLFDV
+656 
-665 VKIEPKQILKQEL
+665 
-678 IGTLWDFAFSM
+678 
-689 TNLTKESGIPFPNGQ
+689 Q
-704 KPEALISR
+704 KPEKLLER
-712 ILEISTKENDLVL
+712 IIKASSDENSIVL

-740 LKRKYIG
+740 LNRKYIG
-747 IEMGEHFD
+747 IEMGEHFE

-768 FKSGVAKEF
+768 FKSGVAKGF
-777 NGGGAIK
+777 NGGGVVKI
-784 VYALES
+784 YALES

-820 NESYTLNLDVLEKMG
+820 NESYTLNLNALEKMG

-848 KVEFFNERVVKFKEN
+848 KVEFFNEKVVKFKGN
-863 DKEIEILKALKE
+863 DKEVEILKALKE
-875 VLIW
+875 ALIW